1 METPDA
7 VMDMSL
13 PADDMSVIDGG
24 DECCYLTSAIAET
37 EATRIELVRED
48 DEYEVMPTPSSNSV
62 VASVDAMLNAGDYV
76 VLRPLRSDA
85 VQDEN
90 EEAAA

>member
-1 METPDA
+1 M
-7 VMDMSL
+7 
-13 PADDMSVIDGG
+13 
-24 DECCYLTSAIAET
+24 
-37 EATRIELVRED
+37 ELVDLAGRAAPHTD
-48 DEYEVMPTPSSNSV
+48 ARFLLVGPDEPLEPGTRDALVGEIAAKFGSQCV